1 MFGCMLLYVLIN
13 MYTSMCDRVVFKI
26 INLVT
31 VLFCIVLTSRYVYD
45 YISK

>member
-1 MFGCMLLYVLIN
+1 MLLYVLIN
-13 MYTSMCDRVVFKI
+13 MYSMFDRVMFKI

-31 VLFCIVLTSRYVYD
+31 VLLCIVLASLYVSD